1 MDKLLPIFIALIPTV
16 GVLWGARIASRDF
29 QLRRELETARQFGAM
44 VLIAH
49 GRPTDGRDVGVTE
62 QVAYIHL
69 LGALGRRH
77 KWLKPAARAA
87 LEDFSKWDAH
97 DSASKIHRQIAAAGL
112 AALKDLNAPARWW
125 QSN

>member
-1 MDKLLPIFIALIPTV
+1 MRSLLPIVVALIPTV

-29 QLRRELETARQFGAM
+29 QLRRELETANQFGSM

-49 GRPTDGRDVGVTE
+49 ARPADKREVGVTE

-69 LGALGRRH
+69 LAALARRH

-87 LEDFSKWDAH
+87 LQDFALWHTHENAGDT
-97 DSASKIHRQIAAAGL
+97 HRQISSAAS
-112 AALKDLNAPARWW
+112 AALTVLDAPQRWW
-125 QSN
+125 KSG